1 MIVRPLLDSARR
13 LAVRAVWQFAP
24 FGSSRPLAVRA
35 VWQFAPVGRSR
46 LLAVRARWPFAP
58 VGRSRP
64 LAVRALW
71 YVALFATSLTSC
83 ATAPRAGPL
92 TGVPVAAGVPD
103 TRLPPGYRRL
113 IFGWEYKERMFSA
126 RGDGVARIAPPDSVR
141 IDLFLENGNSG
152 GYVILIGDSLTALAQ
167 DEARRSLPPEPLL
180 WAALGV
186 VRVTAPDTTA
196 RQDGDTLRVEVG
208 SNPTWR
214 MAFGSRTLGRME
226 QIVGGR
232 IEQVVERRD
241 STRVVYRQPAAGRSL
256 VLTMRRSI
264 PESGFDA
271 AIWRP

>member
-1 MIVRPLLDSARR
+1 M
-13 LAVRAVWQFAP
+13 
-24 FGSSRPLAVRA
+24 
-35 VWQFAPVGRSR
+35 
-46 LLAVRARWPFAP
+46 
-58 VGRSRP
+58 
-64 LAVRALW
+64 AVRALW

-232 IEQVVERRD
+232 IEQAVERRD